1 VEKRINQLLDL
12 MAILHNAISEEIR
25 EVNRGK
31 GHTAEEITDHLK
43 YWIEDRMFFYEKKD
57 N

>member
-1 VEKRINQLLDL
+1 MDKRINQLLDL

-31 GHTAEEITDHLK
+31 GHTKEEIENTLK
-43 YWIEDRMFFYEKKD
+43 YWIEDRMFFYK
-57 N
+57 NQN